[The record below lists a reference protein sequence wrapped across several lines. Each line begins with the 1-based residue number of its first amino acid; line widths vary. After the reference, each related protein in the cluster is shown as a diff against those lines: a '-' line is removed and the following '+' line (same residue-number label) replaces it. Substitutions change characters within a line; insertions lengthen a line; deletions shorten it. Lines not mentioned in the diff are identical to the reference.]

1 MKNKKS
7 IYIITLILLVG
18 IFVAVQNFMS
28 KNPTL
33 QQSTAAVHFI
43 DVGQGDSILISSDNY
58 NVLIDGG
65 DNNQGETVVNYI
77 KSQNINHLD
86 AIIVSHPHADH
97 IGGLDTVIKELSVE
111 KIFMKK
117 LPRSQTPTTKSYLDF
132 LNAIKDKGLKITEIK
147 SGAGFTMG
155 NGYLTFVNSDKDF
168 DDLNNQSA
176 VVKFEYNSQSFLFTG
191 DIEKQAEKAI
201 LKSDISAD
209 VLKVAHHGSNTSTT

>member
-1 MKNKKS
+1 
-7 IYIITLILLVG
+7 
-18 IFVAVQNFMS
+18 
-28 KNPTL
+28 
-33 QQSTAAVHFI
+33 
-43 DVGQGDSILISSDNY
+43 
-58 NVLIDGG
+58 
-65 DNNQGETVVNYI
+65 
-77 KSQNINHLD
+77 
-86 AIIVSHPHADH
+86 
-97 IGGLDTVIKELSVE
+97 IKELSVE

-209 VLKVAHHGSNTSTT
+209 VLKVAHHGSNTSTTDEFLKKVNPSVAVISVGDDNKYNHPNKDTIEKLKNINVYQTNINGNICINIYDTYLDVVLAKGE